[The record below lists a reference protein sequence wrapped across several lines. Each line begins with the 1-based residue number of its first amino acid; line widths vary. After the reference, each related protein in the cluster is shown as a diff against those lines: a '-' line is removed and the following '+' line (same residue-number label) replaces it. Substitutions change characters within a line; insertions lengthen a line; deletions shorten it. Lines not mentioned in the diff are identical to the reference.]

1 MNWQARMSGD
11 TVVSKMIESLGTV
24 LDYRMNRANV
34 KEIRLLEELR
44 CTDAYFTSCP
54 CVLDSVS
61 RSRRR

>member
-34 KEIRLLEELR
+34 KEIHLAEELQ
-44 CTDAYFTSCP
+44 
-54 CVLDSVS
+54 VH
-61 RSRRR
+61 

>member
-34 KEIRLLEELR
+34 KEIHLAEE
-44 CTDAYFTSCP
+44 P
-54 CVLDSVS
+54 VH
-61 RSRRR
+61 